1 MAAIISLAIGN
12 NSLLGFES
20 ASAQLQS
27 LAEHSAPL
35 PLQYPSSQEIQT
47 RCVEMLAR
55 LTHSPAPKGKA
66 VGTSAI
72 GRWAF
77 IEAQHCNLLGC
88 GWAVFPRQTASMVV
102 SMISRLHSERTGW
115 SWLSAPA
122 ALALCTHLR
131 S

>member
-27 LAEHSAPL
+27 LAEQSAPL

-72 GRWAF
+72 GRWA
-77 IEAQHCNLLGC
+77 LLKHSPATC
-88 GWAVFPRQTASMVV
+88 WAVAGLCFLGRQQA
-102 SMISRLHSERTGW
+102 
-115 SWLSAPA
+115 WLSA
-122 ALALCTHLR
+122 
-131 S
+131 